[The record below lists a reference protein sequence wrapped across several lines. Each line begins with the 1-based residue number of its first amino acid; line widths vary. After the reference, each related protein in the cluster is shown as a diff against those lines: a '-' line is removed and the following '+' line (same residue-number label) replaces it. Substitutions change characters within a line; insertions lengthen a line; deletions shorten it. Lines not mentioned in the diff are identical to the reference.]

1 MSQWKCDVADT
12 SNRKG
17 IRVYRV
23 LEFLYSHM
31 IWVPQRGGSKN
42 LKNLFCKYVL
52 KFNLA
57 PITGSDF
64 LIFFLKLKI
73 VEHYWTNTL
82 ASIYIVSS
90 YLPPHTHV
98 FCRTLVAK
106 AELY

>member
-1 MSQWKCDVADT
+1 
-12 SNRKG
+12 
-17 IRVYRV
+17 
-23 LEFLYSHM
+23 M
-31 IWVPQRGGSKN
+31 IWVPQRDGS
-42 LKNLFCKYVL
+42 KNLFCKYVL

-64 LIFFLKLKI
+64 FIFFLKLKI
-73 VEHYWTNTL
+73 VEHYWTDTL